1 MTLTHSFGENIARPV
16 QYRSIFKEQIQ
27 RVDERQLDD
36 TTLMTQISRGN
47 EKALAEL
54 YDRYGR
60 LVLSV
65 AYQIV
70 GQRETAED
78 VTLETF
84 NRVWEKAHTYQPD
97 KSQVSTWLTRLGRNR
112 AIDILR
118 RENIRLDKDSLRW
131 ADVTTEPVTDS
142 QNPETIT
149 HLTMQQER
157 VRQAVAS
164 LPETQQE
171 VLALAYFQ
179 GLSHSEIAQT
189 LNQPLGTVK
198 GRIRAGMKTLRTLL
212 ATEKTD
218 HRLPNTDY

>member
-1 MTLTHSFGENIARPV
+1 MTLTYSFGENIARQV
-16 QYRSIFKEQIQ
+16 QYRSIFKEKSNEAL

-36 TTLMTQISRGN
+36 TVLMIQISRGS

-65 AYQIV
+65 AYQVV
-70 GQRETAED
+70 GHRETAED
-78 VTLETF
+78 ITLETF

-97 KSQVSTWLTRLGRNR
+97 KSKVSTWLTRLGRNR

-142 QNPETIT
+142 HNPEIIT

-164 LPETQQE
+164 LPETQRE

-198 GRIRAGMKTLRTLL
+198 GRIRAAMKTLRQLL
-212 ATEKTD
+212 TTE
-218 HRLPNTDY
+218 RPNY

>member
-1 MTLTHSFGENIARPV
+1 M
-16 QYRSIFKEQIQ
+16 
-27 RVDERQLDD
+27 DERQLDD
-36 TTLMTQISRGN
+36 TALMIQISQGS

-84 NRVWEKAHTYQPD
+84 TRVWEKAHTYQPD
-97 KSQVSTWLTRLGRNR
+97 KSKVSTWLTRLGRNR

-131 ADVTTEPVTDS
+131 ADIATEPVTDS
-142 QNPETIT
+142 HNPETIA

-157 VRQAVAS
+157 VRRAVAS
-164 LPETQQE
+164 LPENQRE
-171 VLALAYFQ
+171 LLALAYFQ

-212 ATEKTD
+212 AAEKTD
-218 HRLPNTDY
+218 QRLPNTNY